1 MRIAF
6 EHRLHPQIAKRKR
19 IRPATVAAEHVGINA
34 RIALAIT
41 RAVGSMWC
49 AYAFALLA
57 LIALPQALEGG
68 LLAFVQWLSQT
79 FIQLVMLSVIV
90 VGQNVLGQASD
101 KRALLTYEDA
111 EATFH
116 EAEQI
121 QAHLKAQD
129 DAINVLLAKLERLEA
144 R

>member
-6 EHRLHPQIAKRKR
+6 EHRLHPQIAKRER
-19 IRPATVAAEHVGINA
+19 IRPATVEAEHVGIND

-49 AYAFALLA
+49 AYAFALVA

-116 EAEQI
+116 EAQQI

-129 DAINVLLAKLERLEA
+129 EAINVLLEKLERLEA
-144 R
+144 T